1 MPHWDR
7 HGARWLWET
16 VEGSEYSIN
25 TGIYRVFTIPTVYT
39 GIYPSRFV
47 HTGYLSTHNP
57 YAEIST
63 MSPVHDLALI
73 ATLDSALGLPP
84 KPSNAQ
90 RALIDTG
97 AQASDTRLRRV
108 GLRREPSGAPGEPSG
123 FIGYSGA
130 VMKNRGVYTTPV
142 KSASFK
148 LEIKSDNEA
157 SVKGSPPIL
166 S

>member
-1 MPHWDR
+1 MSVAKDVIR
-7 HGARWLWET
+7 VAR
-16 VEGSEYSIN
+16 
-25 TGIYRVFTIPTVYT
+25 
-39 GIYPSRFV
+39 
-47 HTGYLSTHNP
+47 
-57 YAEIST
+57 
-63 MSPVHDLALI
+63 DLAGRDERHDIEASHRESFRKSLLVDDPRGRKRMSGAW
-73 ATLDSALGLPP
+73 ATAEKRYGAHRPP